1 MCSSPYPSPLRSLT
15 HGCIFLSQVSL
26 LEYRKRKQEAKEG
39 GDSMRCTGTPTRQGS
54 SSSVTDTDGNS
65 LPGSVVRTPSSP
77 QSGFSPSHPSLPHVE
92 DISPPDSRGAS
103 SSTSLSKSQENIS
116 SRWWVLSFQA
126 SLRLLHREGSYS
138 LGGISIT
145 ICAVGWIQSG
155 LLALFS
161 FVIAKQ
167 PWRIPAAFSACPL
180 VLGLDIKN
188 LSWKIWS

>member
-1 MCSSPYPSPLRSLT
+1 MFLPCPSPLRSLT
-15 HGCIFLSQVSL
+15 HGSIFLSQVSL

-39 GDSMRCTGTPTRQGS
+39 GDSVRCTGTPTRQGS

-126 SLRLLHREGSYS
+126 SLRLLHREGPNS

-145 ICAVGWIQSG
+145 ISAVGWILSG
-155 LLALFS
+155 LLALFA
-161 FVIAKQ
+161 FVSAEQ

-188 LSWKIWS
+188 LSWKIQS